1 MKRRELRCKHLG
13 QIPNV
18 FMKKDDAFPIAKVLQ
33 TVMAGNDNKTRIQT
47 LVRAEFANVVKSIE
61 VVWSVGPIVRTSIM
75 VRR

>member
-1 MKRRELRCKHLG
+1 MSIKDEERELPCKHLG

-47 LVRAEFANVVKSIE
+47 FVRAEFANVVKDIE
-61 VVWSVGPIVRTSIM
+61 VVLSVGPI
-75 VRR
+75 